1 MDDVIFSR
9 KKRKN
14 QPLESLQV
22 DKMSRLTAG
31 VVAVGEDS
39 GAGGGG
45 GGRQGHVGARPH
57 LQFHA
62 PAIKN
67 HSRGAQSFRYGYLGR
82 TFKKACIR
90 FKFVITPSDNI
101 NHNHK

>member
-1 MDDVIFSR
+1 MDGVKFSSER
-9 KKRKN
+9 KKVKERKS

-39 GAGGGG
+39 GAGGGCG
-45 GGRQGHVGARPH
+45 GWRRHVGARPH

-62 PAIKN
+62 PTTKN
-67 HSRGAQSFRYGYLGR
+67 HSRALRVSDPGIWANPL
-82 TFKKACIR
+82 KKLA
-90 FKFVITPSDNI
+90 SGLNS
-101 NHNHK
+101 